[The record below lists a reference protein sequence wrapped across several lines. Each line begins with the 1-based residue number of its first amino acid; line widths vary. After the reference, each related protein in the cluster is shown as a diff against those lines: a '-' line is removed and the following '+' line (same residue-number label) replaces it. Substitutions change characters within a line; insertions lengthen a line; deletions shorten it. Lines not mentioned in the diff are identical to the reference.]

1 MVRIK
6 SGYETAGVS
15 GMAGV
20 NELDLA
26 GEVDPT
32 RPSIA
37 RVYDAF
43 LGGKDNFEV
52 DREVCRRAI
61 EIDPDAPV
69 AARDLRSWLI
79 RVVRFLVGQAGIDQ
93 FLDCGS
99 GLPTA
104 ENVHQAAQRLSSDV
118 TVVYVDND
126 PVVAAH
132 GRALLEENPQ
142 THFVFADL
150 RWPADVLANPV
161 VRKYIDFTRP
171 VALMQCATIHH
182 VLDEE
187 GPAEI
192 MAAYIDALPPDSY
205 VALSHFLDPGEGS
218 EHRDLARQLEMNL
231 RQSVGSGECRTHE
244 EILSFLDG
252 LELVQPGLVPV
263 MDWWPDGPTLKP
275 VAAVQRLVVG
285 AVARKPASH

>member
-1 MVRIK
+1 MF
-6 SGYETAGVS
+6 
-15 GMAGV
+15 GV
-20 NELDLA
+20 NEP
-26 GEVDPT
+26 GVIPEIDPT
-32 RPSIA
+32 KPSIA

-43 LGGKDNFEV
+43 LGGKDNFEA
-52 DREVCRRAI
+52 DREVCRRAM

-69 AARDLRSWLI
+69 AARDLRNWLI

-104 ENVHQAAQRLSSDV
+104 ENVHHAAQRLAPDV

-132 GRALLEENPQ
+132 GRALLEENSQ

-150 RWPADVLANPV
+150 RQPAELLAHPV

-182 VLDEE
+182 VVDEE

-192 MAAYIDALPPDSY
+192 MAAYIDALPSGSY

-218 EHRDLARQLEMNL
+218 DYQGLARQLETNL
-231 RQSVGSGECRTHE
+231 RQSVGSGECRTHAR
-244 EILSFLDG
+244 IASFLDG
-252 LELVQPGLVPV
+252 LELVEPGLVPV
-263 MDWWPDGPTLKP
+263 MDWWPDGPRLKP
-275 VAAVQRLVVG
+275 IADVQRLVVG
-285 AVARKPASH
+285 AVARKP